1 MRNVEV
7 LNNCFTLNSSQM
19 KTLLKSKALSIE
31 FHPRV
36 FAIGVSMDSGSFQI
50 VIGSILFEFNRNTVP
65 AIFDKLFP
73 FLIGML
79 LILNGVW
86 MVTLGMPY
94 VAGGSFLFGM
104 LCLLL
109 LR

>member
-1 MRNVEV
+1 
-7 LNNCFTLNSSQM
+7 M
-19 KTLLKSKALSIE
+19 KPLFKSESLSIE
-31 FHPRV
+31 FHPKV
-36 FAIGVSMDSGSFQI
+36 FAIGVSMDTGSFQI
-50 VIGSILFEFNRNTVP
+50 VLINILFEFNRNTVP

-86 MVTLGMPY
+86 MITLGMPF
-94 VAGGSFLFGM
+94 VATGSFLFGL